1 MVDKTDTFRLITS
14 GLLLAGT
21 LLASF
26 MLCSCGSDNAAR
38 TSDDPGTNDT
48 VAEYRKITAE
58 EAKEI
63 MDSGKDYILLDVRTA
78 EEFAESHIDGAI
90 LIPDNELGA
99 RAESE
104 LPDKNATI
112 LIYCR
117 SGNRSASAAKE
128 LIRMG
133 YVNVY
138 DFGGIM
144 DWPYETVSGTD
155 HSQS

>member
-1 MVDKTDTFRLITS
+1 MS
-14 GLLLAGT
+14 GLLLAGV

-26 MLCSCGSDNAAR
+26 MLYSCGSDNAAR
-38 TSDDPGTNDT
+38 TSDDSGPNDT
-48 VAEYRKITAE
+48 AEYRKITAE

-63 MDSGKDYILLDVRTA
+63 MDSGEDYILLDVRTA

-104 LPDKNATI
+104 LSDKNATI

-155 HSQS
+155 YSQS